1 MKFENISTEED
12 LRMGQIRMVVLWEKE
27 DVDRFSEFFKRD
39 MVDVVH
45 IISNEGV
52 VGTLLSPQS
61 PSVEASKYDHTC
73 DGYPHSDA
81 NLECQACRIETLR
94 REIDSRFPDN
104 AEPLRADGSCVNCG
118 EVGKHSVLCHWW
130 RHHGIN
136 RVKKT
141 NGGL

>member
-104 AEPLRADGSCVNCG
+104 AEPLRADG
-118 EVGKHSVLCHWW
+118 
-130 RHHGIN
+130 
-136 RVKKT
+136 
-141 NGGL
+141 